1 MWNNVIDSFHHTVS
15 HKPAS
20 GVDARLT
27 AAAAAASTGAF
38 LAMRI

>member
-1 MWNNVIDSFHHTVS
+1 MWNNVVESFHHTVS

-20 GVDARLT
+20 GSDARLT

-38 LAMRI
+38 LAMRT